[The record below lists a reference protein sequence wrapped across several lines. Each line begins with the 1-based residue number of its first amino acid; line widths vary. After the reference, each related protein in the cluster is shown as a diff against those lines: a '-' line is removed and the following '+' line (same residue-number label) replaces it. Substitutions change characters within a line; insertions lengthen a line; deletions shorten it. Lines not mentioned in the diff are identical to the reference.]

1 MQDMNQLQ
9 DKQPKSIEALNRNVL
24 LKDLDNE
31 NKSESGMDLTSLT
44 DKNQKIRRGMV
55 VSVGE
60 SCPEKSLSVGDVVA
74 YDMYRAT
81 NFYLNGEFYV
91 LTKYDDLAY
100 KLPKAD

>member
-1 MQDMNQLQ
+1 MQDMSQLH

-60 SCPEKSLSVGDVVA
+60 SCPEKALSVGDVVA